1 MRIKALQA
9 IIADLHERPG
19 AEQALDHARALLAF
33 YRQEAQ
39 RADYLTG
46 YQEPDLVPRPALRRG
61 VRERNYRKKAF
72 SRQFVLAFLREANEP
87 MTALEIGQRLAAE
100 YKPITRQ
107 MVNYVLKRLQSAGL
121 ATCSEGHPPR
131 WSAAD

>member
-1 MRIKALQA
+1 MQIKALQA

-46 YQEPDLVPRPALRRG
+46 DQEPDLVPRPALRRG
-61 VRERNYRKKAF
+61 VRER
-72 SRQFVLAFLREANEP
+72 QLPEEGVLAGSSSSP
-87 MTALEIGQRLAAE
+87 SCG
-100 YKPITRQ
+100 
-107 MVNYVLKRLQSAGL
+107 KRMG
-121 ATCSEGHPPR
+121 R
-131 WSAAD
+131 